1 MILKKITVLYN
12 IILHYEVDVTILIY
26 FDYAATTPI
35 DSDALKVWVDASQ
48 QFYGNSSSLHDCGS
62 QSAKLLDVSRQQLAT
77 LLHVEKEHVIFT
89 SGGSESNVLAI
100 DTLLSSKQHPHK
112 DHILVSRGEHAS
124 IHQYVEKLKNSGY
137 AITYLEHLQNGTVDL
152 DCLETQ
158 LTEQTCLVI
167 VQHVNSETGVVQP
180 IEDIRTILRSRDIF
194 LHVDCVQS
202 FAKLPLQSISRAC
215 DSMAISSHKVY
226 GPKGVGAVIFP
237 NKHKLKPA
245 LPNVT
250 HEYGFRAGTV
260 NVPGIAAFVTAAT
273 KLANQLNQELTRI
286 STLRTQFI
294 ELLHEADVSFEVIEA
309 KGKQLPH
316 ILALTCSGLQG
327 QYIMIELNRRGVAIS
342 TGSACQID
350 KQEPSKMMLAMGK
363 TVEEAHQLIRLSF
376 GKMTTDTDVRKLAE
390 NFVQAVVQ

>member
-1 MILKKITVLYN
+1 M
-12 IILHYEVDVTILIY
+12 DVTILIY

-62 QSAKLLDVSRQQLAT
+62 QSAKLLDVSRQQLAA

-100 DTLLSSKQHPHK
+100 DTLLASKHPHK
-112 DHILVSRGEHAS
+112 NHILVSQAEHAS
-124 IHQYVEKLKNSGY
+124 IYQYVEKLKNNGY
-137 AITYLEHLQNGTVDL
+137 HITYLEHLQDGTIDL
-152 DCLETQ
+152 NYLETQ
-158 LTEQTCLVI
+158 LSEQTCLII

-180 IEDIRTILRSRDIF
+180 IENIRTLLHNRDIF

-273 KLANQLNQELTRI
+273 KLANQLDQELARI

-294 ELLHEADVSFEVIEA
+294 ELLQESNVLFEVIES
-309 KGKQLPH
+309 KRSQLPH

-327 QYIMIELNRRGVAIS
+327 QYIMIELNRRGLAIS

-363 TVEEAHQLIRLSF
+363 TIEEAHQLIRLSF
-376 GKMTTDTDVRKLAE
+376 GKMTTEADVKKLAE